1 MIVLL
6 SLSFLK
12 KDYKE
17 FIIDINNRES
27 FLIDEDINYLI
38 KGTLKD
44 SSSKGL
50 FNIEKK
56 INGNSYIK
64 KTEVFANLNNK
75 ILINVDQYKP
85 FARLINQKGRD
96 YYIDFN
102 GEIFP
107 TSTIYSE
114 RVLLVNFYDTK
125 ITKEKNIKFFQK
137 GDKIFKLIK
146 YINNDDFWR
155 KQITQINILKD
166 GDIIMIPQ
174 ITKQKIYF
182 GDTQEIDLKFKKL
195 LLFYKVILPTKG
207 WNYYES
213 VNLKYKNQIV
223 CDKKNNV

>member
-12 KDYKE
+12 KNYKE
-17 FIIDINNRES
+17 FIIDINNKES

-38 KGTLKD
+38 KDALKD
-44 SSSKGL
+44 SLNKGL

-56 INGNSYIK
+56 INRNSYIK

-114 RVLLVNFYDTK
+114 RVLLVNFFDTK
-125 ITKEKNIKFFQK
+125 ITKEKNIKLFQK

-146 YINNDDFWR
+146 YINNDNF
-155 KQITQINILKD
+155 
-166 GDIIMIPQ
+166 
-174 ITKQKIYF
+174 
-182 GDTQEIDLKFKKL
+182 
-195 LLFYKVILPTKG
+195 
-207 WNYYES
+207 
-213 VNLKYKNQIV
+213 
-223 CDKKNNV
+223 

>member
-1 MIVLL
+1 M
-6 SLSFLK
+6 
-12 KDYKE
+12 
-17 FIIDINNRES
+17 
-27 FLIDEDINYLI
+27 
-38 KGTLKD
+38 
-44 SSSKGL
+44 
-50 FNIEKK
+50 
-56 INGNSYIK
+56 
-64 KTEVFANLNNK
+64 
-75 ILINVDQYKP
+75 
-85 FARLINQKGRD
+85 INQKGRD